1 MHTIP
6 HAQEQD
12 LSGLTPEEVTLQA
25 VQEHAGQ
32 KGNLLPILHTIQDR
46 LACIPE
52 SVVPVLAEQLA
63 LSRAEIHGVISFYAH
78 FRTQPHA
85 THTLEICRAEACQ
98 ARGGLELT
106 AHARRRL
113 NCDFHEN
120 SDDGQYTLEPVYC
133 LGLCAQSPA
142 VMLDGVPHARV
153 TPEKLEAA
161 REFANLSQG
170 AHAASKLRAR
180 AEALAGIRAGIDN
193 MGAEFGTQS

>member
-1 MHTIP
+1 MQTSP

-153 TPEKLEAA
+153 TPEKLDALLRSQEA
-161 REFANLSQG
+161 QP
-170 AHAASKLRAR
+170 
-180 AEALAGIRAGIDN
+180 
-193 MGAEFGTQS
+193 